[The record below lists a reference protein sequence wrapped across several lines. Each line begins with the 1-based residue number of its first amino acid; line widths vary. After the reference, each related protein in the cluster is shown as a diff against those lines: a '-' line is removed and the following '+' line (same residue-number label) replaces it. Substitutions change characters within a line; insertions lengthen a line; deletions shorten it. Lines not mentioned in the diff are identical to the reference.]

1 MDNPNPMTA
10 TLTHRYLKPETHMN
24 EAGSEVSGT
33 ETVLEEVVS
42 FPALGGTNV
51 RTVCLTLAA
60 STLSDSLFLL
70 RQMFVT

>member
-33 ETVLEEVVS
+33 ETVLEELVS

-51 RTVCLTLAA
+51 RTVCLTLAN
-60 STLSDSLFLL
+60 STLSDRLL
-70 RQMFVT
+70 RFSEVFF